1 MTVTFRLTYLTV
13 QTMSDSTKTNNGRTT
28 VTAPSDSPRG
38 LAEWVEVLLEDI
50 ESAYQHDPAA
60 RNKLEIAALYPG
72 LHAIWIH
79 RAANLLQR
87 KRRHTAARILSHIN
101 RFLTGVEI
109 HPGATLGRRIF
120 IDHGMGVVV
129 GETAVIGDDCLIYK
143 GVVLGGTTLERTD
156 RHPKLGRG
164 VVVGS
169 NACVLGSIHIGDGA
183 LVGSG
188 SVVIRDV
195 PDASTVVG
203 VPGRVVSDPIETR
216 HAEALDHAQ
225 LPDPVLDL
233 LRELTQQV
241 DDLKTRLRSVEKAD
255 EESGQPEAEDDAEPE
270 VEKEAEPAA

>member
-1 MTVTFRLTYLTV
+1 
-13 QTMSDSTKTNNGRTT
+13 MSDSTKTNNGRTT